1 MKNLAY
7 TLITI
12 SLVTY
17 ILIIGK
23 GILIPFLFAL
33 LFWFLTRIIRKALY
47 KLPAAKK
54 YLPYWASN
62 VLVFFVILTAITLAG
77 DLILN
82 NIDDLSRSFKASK
95 PNIDKLEQSLNGLLN
110 IDLGNTINTYLGK
123 FDYSTIL
130 GDIAGGI
137 SGLMGNVFMII
148 LYALFVFLEE
158 SSFATK
164 MRSMFSSDEN
174 YTRFQHIMS
183 KIEQSISSY
192 LTLKTFVSIL
202 TGVLSY
208 IVLLVV
214 GVDAAAFWAFLIFLL
229 NFVPTVGSLI
239 GTVFPAVYSLIQ
251 YGTWSPFLVV
261 LIGVGVVQI
270 IIGNVVEPRLFGKSL
285 NVSPLVTILALA
297 IWGQIWGITGMVL
310 SVPIMVIMVI
320 CFSQFESTRNIAIL
334 LSEKGEVD

>member
-110 IDLGNTINTYLGK
+110 IDIGNTINTYLGK

-164 MRSMFSSDEN
+164 MGSMFSSDEN

-208 IVLLVV
+208 IVLLVF

-239 GTVFPAVYSLIQ
+239 GTVFPAIYSLIQ

>member
-1 MKNLAY
+1 MKQLAY

-12 SLVTY
+12 TLVTY

-62 VLVFFVILTAITLAG
+62 IIVFFVILIAITFAA

-82 NIDDLSRSFKASK
+82 NIDDLSRSFHASK
-95 PNIDKLEQSLNGLLN
+95 PNIEKLENSINSL
-110 IDLGNTINTYLGK
+110 LGINLSNTINTYIGQ
-123 FDYSTIL
+123 FDYTSIL
-130 GDIAGGI
+130 GNIAGGI
-137 SGLMGNVFMII
+137 SGLMGNFFMII

-158 SSFATK
+158 SSFASK
-164 MRSMFSSDEN
+164 MGTMFSTPDNFARFEN
-174 YTRFQHIMS
+174 IMS
-183 KIEQSISSY
+183 KIESSISSY

-239 GTVFPAVYSLIQ
+239 ATVFPAVYSLIQ
-251 YGTWSPFLVV
+251 FGTWTPFLVV
-261 LIGVGVVQI
+261 LIGVGVVQL